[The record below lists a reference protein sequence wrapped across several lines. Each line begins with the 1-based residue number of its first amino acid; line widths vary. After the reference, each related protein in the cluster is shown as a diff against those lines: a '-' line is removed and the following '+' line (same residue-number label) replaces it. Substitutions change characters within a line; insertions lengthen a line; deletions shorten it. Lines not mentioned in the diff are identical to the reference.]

1 MNEKVL
7 AIIIAVD
14 TVMIFWIYI
23 HSLIIKRNVKKLIDA
38 VGEAFSDTCREISYL
53 EKQNPRPPL
62 YQEKM
67 DNLKLCKRLFMT
79 LYRAVHYV

>member
-38 VGEAFSDTCREISYL
+38 VGEAFSDICREISYL

-62 YQEKM
+62 YQENM
-67 DNLKLCKRLFMT
+67 DQLELCKRLIMT
-79 LYRAVHYV
+79 LYRAVHHV

>member
-14 TVMIFWIYI
+14 TVMIFWIYV

-38 VGEAFSDTCREISYL
+38 VYQQIKMQAYSSYL

-79 LYRAVHYV
+79 LYYAVHHV